1 MSIAVLDCVEHQEV
15 SVILAY
21 VSSAAGHVS
30 GADSAGPASPR
41 WIDEEDDG
49 VAVRS
54 YD

>member
-1 MSIAVLDCVEHQEV
+1 MSLAVLDRVEQQED
-15 SVILAY
+15 
-21 VSSAAGHVS
+21 SSASIGAVS
-30 GADSAGPASPR
+30 ATWHIASVEVTANTSPR